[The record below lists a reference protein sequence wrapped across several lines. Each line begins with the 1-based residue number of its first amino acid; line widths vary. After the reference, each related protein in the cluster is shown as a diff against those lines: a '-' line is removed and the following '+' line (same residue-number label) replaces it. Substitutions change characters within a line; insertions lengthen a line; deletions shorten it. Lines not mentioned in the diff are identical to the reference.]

1 MQQGVETLGDEW
13 NLDQPTAK
21 LFEERLKTV
30 TPTPLAWVVI
40 NRFER
45 KECDNKHDKA
55 EYTRTTHCALID
67 NESDSVAKA
76 LHNFSIPGL
85 GKFDLRVSERS
96 MTGYEPCYGLRSEKA
111 PFYGFF
117 TQVRDALGSTTPE
130 VDILPSFL
138 WFWDVYRVKDEWKYT
153 DATGKELPLLRFT
166 LDVPEDDEANW
177 KLEARALEL
186 RTFLYYCDKEL
197 LLYTDD
203 TYAGLPC
210 NDDARQENSRDWCS
224 YTFMKEPENPLRKS
238 VIALFGKYIIHGA
251 KNTQFPRFLDDEATT
266 EYPSFIIGLA
276 SDGKPIPASCD
287 PSQLSGYPSSSPN
300 HPNKL
305 EQVCF
310 KPEVLQRYS
319 ANPDKYQVSDRS
331 VACVID
337 GRGLWQLDI
346 DINSEGLVEAHLG
359 DLSSLPREEL
369 QYWESFN
376 ITPSGNPNP
385 NRVLRDYFN
394 IPSDFSD
401 APVFELML
409 SFKKASE
416 NVKEQLGVSI
426 WKEPDSHTLK
436 KINTLAVPTVDSTEA
451 FNNAMLALTK
461 ALADTLDGKQLRK
474 LSGIVDDKIG
484 SIQLAASF
492 FQSQGADTSP
502 FEYLKYVQDF
512 RSGGGAAHRPNG
524 KGDASKR
531 LRRLLGDCTSTD
543 WKERFVYVCNR
554 LTDGFN
560 SLAAWQIQDADSQG
574 EKETSDGKTSDR

>member
-1 MQQGVETLGDEW
+1 MKQVYETLGDKW
-13 NLDQPTAK
+13 DLDQPTTK
-21 LFEERLKTV
+21 LFEERLRTA
-30 TPTPLAWVVI
+30 TSTPLDWVVI
-40 NRFER
+40 DRFER
-45 KECDNKHDKA
+45 KECDNRHDKA
-55 EYTRTTHCALID
+55 EYTQTTHCALID

-96 MTGYEPCYGLRSEKA
+96 TTGYEPCYGLRSEKA

-138 WFWDVYRVKDEWKYT
+138 WFWDAYRVKDEWKYT
-153 DATGKELPLLRFT
+153 DVTGKELPLLRFT
-166 LDVPEDDEANW
+166 LDISEDDEANW
-177 KLEARALEL
+177 KLEVRALEL

-197 LLYTDD
+197 LLCTDD

-210 NDDARQENSRDWCS
+210 DDDVRQENSRDWCS
-224 YTFMKEPENPLRKS
+224 YTFMKEPEKPLRKS

-276 SDGKPIPASCD
+276 SDGKLISASCD

-310 KPEVLQRYS
+310 QSEVLQRYS
-319 ANPDKYQVSDRS
+319 TNPDKYQISDRS
-331 VACVID
+331 IACVIN
-337 GRGLWQLDI
+337 GRTLWQLDI
-346 DINSEGLVEAHLG
+346 STNSNGLVEAYLG
-359 DLSSLPREEL
+359 DLGSRLPHKEL
-369 QYWESFN
+369 PYWKSFN
-376 ITPSGNPNP
+376 IAPSGTPNP
-385 NRVLRDYFN
+385 NRVLRDHFN
-394 IPSDFSD
+394 IPTDASD
-401 APVFELML
+401 APVLELM
-409 SFKKASE
+409 SAFRKASE

-436 KINTLAVPTVDSTEA
+436 KINTLAVPTVDNTEA

-474 LSGIVDDKIG
+474 LSKNTDEKIG
-484 SIQLAASF
+484 SIQLAISF

-543 WKERFVYVCNR
+543 WKERFVYVCNQ

-560 SLAAWQIQDADSQG
+560 SLAAWQIQDTNQG
-574 EKETSDGKTSDR
+574 EKEASDGKNV

>member
-1 MQQGVETLGDEW
+1 MQQGVETLGDKW

-55 EYTRTTHCALID
+55 EYTQTTHCALID

-138 WFWDVYRVKDEWKYT
+138 WFWDAYRVKDEWKYT

-310 KPEVLQRYS
+310 KTEVLQRYS

-337 GRGLWQLDI
+337 GRCLWQLDI
-346 DINSEGLVEAHLG
+346 DINSEGLVEAYLG
-359 DLSSLPREEL
+359 DLSSLPRKEL

-484 SIQLAASF
+484 SIQLAISF

-502 FEYLKYVQDF
+502 
-512 RSGGGAAHRPNG
+512 SN
-524 KGDASKR
+524 
-531 LRRLLGDCTSTD
+531 T
-543 WKERFVYVCNR
+543 
-554 LTDGFN
+554 
-560 SLAAWQIQDADSQG
+560 
-574 EKETSDGKTSDR
+574 

>member
-1 MQQGVETLGDEW
+1 MKQVYETLGDKW
-13 NLDQPTAK
+13 DLDQPTTK
-21 LFEERLKTV
+21 LFEERLRTA
-30 TPTPLAWVVI
+30 TSTPLDWVVI
-40 NRFER
+40 DRFER
-45 KECDNKHDKA
+45 KECDNRHDKA
-55 EYTRTTHCALID
+55 EYTQTTHCALID

-96 MTGYEPCYGLRSEKA
+96 TTGYEPCYGLRSEKA

-138 WFWDVYRVKDEWKYT
+138 WFWDAYRVKDEWKYT
-153 DATGKELPLLRFT
+153 DVTGKELPLLRFT
-166 LDVPEDDEANW
+166 LDISEDDEANW
-177 KLEARALEL
+177 KLEVRALEL

-197 LLYTDD
+197 LLCTDD

-210 NDDARQENSRDWCS
+210 DDDVRQENSRDWCS
-224 YTFMKEPENPLRKS
+224 YTFMKEPEKPLRKS

-251 KNTQFPRFLDDEATT
+251 KNTQFPHFFDDETT
-266 EYPSFIIGLA
+266 AEYPNFIIGLDP
-276 SDGKPIPASCD
+276 DGEPIAASCN
-287 PSQLSGYPSSSPN
+287 PSQLSGYPGSGPN
-300 HPNKL
+300 HPNRF
-305 EQVCF
+305 ERVCF
-310 KPEVLQRYS
+310 QSEVLQRYS
-319 ANPDKYQVSDRS
+319 TNPDKYQISDRS
-331 VACVID
+331 IACVIN
-337 GRGLWQLDI
+337 GRTLWQLDI
-346 DINSEGLVEAHLG
+346 STNSDGLVEAYLG
-359 DLSSLPREEL
+359 DLGSRLPHKEL
-369 QYWESFN
+369 PYWKSFN
-376 ITPSGNPNP
+376 IAPSGTPNP
-385 NRVLRDYFN
+385 NRVLRDHFN
-394 IPSDFSD
+394 ISTDASD
-401 APVFELML
+401 APVLELM
-409 SFKKASE
+409 SAFRKASE

-436 KINTLAVPTVDSTEA
+436 KINTLAVPTVDNTEA

-474 LSGIVDDKIG
+474 LSKNTDEKIG
-484 SIQLAASF
+484 SIQLAISF

-543 WKERFVYVCNR
+543 WKERFVYVCNQ

-560 SLAAWQIQDADSQG
+560 SLAAWQIQDTNQG
-574 EKETSDGKTSDR
+574 EKEASDGKNV

>member
-1 MQQGVETLGDEW
+1 MKQVYKTLGDEW
-13 NLDQPTAK
+13 DLDQPTAK
-21 LFEERLKTV
+21 LFEERLRTA
-30 TPTPLAWVVI
+30 TPTPLDWVVI
-40 NRFER
+40 DRFER
-45 KECDNKHDKA
+45 KECNEHGET
-55 EYTRTTHCALID
+55 EYIQTTHCALID
-67 NESDSVAKA
+67 NKNSSIDKA
-76 LHNFSIPGL
+76 LHSFNSSGL
-85 GKFDLRVSERS
+85 GRFDLRISEQS
-96 MTGYEPCYGLRSEKA
+96 ATGYEPCYGLQSTSDPFRS
-111 PFYGFF
+111 FF
-117 TQVRDALGSTTPE
+117 AQIRNALGSTTPE

-138 WFWDVYRVKDEWKYT
+138 WFWNAYRIKDEWKYT
-153 DATGKELPLLRFT
+153 DSTGKELPLLRFT
-166 LDVPEDDEANW
+166 LDTPDDDKANW
-177 KLEARALEL
+177 KLEVRALEL

-287 PSQLSGYPSSSPN
+287 PSQLSGYPGSSPN
-300 HPNKL
+300 QPNKL

-331 VACVID
+331 IACVIN
-337 GRGLWQLDI
+337 GRTLWQLDI
-346 DINSEGLVEAHLG
+346 STNSDGLVEAYLG
-359 DLSSLPREEL
+359 DLGSRLPHKEL
-369 QYWESFN
+369 PYWKSFN
-376 ITPSGNPNP
+376 IAPSGTPNP
-385 NRVLRDYFN
+385 NRVLRDHFN
-394 IPSDFSD
+394 IPTDASD
-401 APVFELML
+401 APVLELM
-409 SFKKASE
+409 SAFRKASE

-484 SIQLAASF
+484 SIQLAISF

-543 WKERFVYVCNR
+543 WKERFVYVCNQ

-560 SLAAWQIQDADSQG
+560 SLAAWQIQDTNQG
-574 EKETSDGKTSDR
+574 EKEASDGKNV

>member
-1 MQQGVETLGDEW
+1 MKQKVETLGDEW
-13 NLDQPTAK
+13 NLDQPAMK
-21 LFEERLKTV
+21 LFEERLRTV
-30 TPTPLAWVVI
+30 TPTPLDWVII

-45 KECDNKHDKA
+45 REYDNKYGKA
-55 EYTRTTHCALID
+55 EYTQTTHCALID
-67 NESDSVAKA
+67 NESDSVARA

-96 MTGYEPCYGLRSEKA
+96 TTGYEPCYGLRSEKA
-111 PFYGFF
+111 PSYGFF

-138 WFWDVYRVKDEWKYT
+138 WFWDAYRVKDEWKYT

-166 LDVPEDDEANW
+166 LDTSENDEANW

-197 LLYTDD
+197 LLCTDD

-210 NDDARQENSRDWCS
+210 DGDARQENSRDWCS
-224 YTFMKEPENPLRKS
+224 YTFMKEAENPLRKS

-266 EYPSFIIGLA
+266 DYPSFIIGLTP
-276 SDGKPIPASCD
+276 DGKTISASCD
-287 PSQLSGYPSSSPN
+287 PSQLSGYPGSSPN

-319 ANPDKYQVSDRS
+319 TNPDKYQISDRS
-331 VACVID
+331 IACVIN
-337 GRGLWQLDI
+337 GRPLWQLDI
-346 DINSEGLVEAHLG
+346 STNSDGLVEAYLG
-359 DLSSLPREEL
+359 DLSSLPHEEL
-369 QYWESFN
+369 PYWKSFN
-376 ITPSGNPNP
+376 IAPSGTPNP
-385 NRVLRDYFN
+385 NRVLRDHFN
-394 IPSDFSD
+394 MPTDASD
-401 APVFELML
+401 APILELM
-409 SFKKASE
+409 SAFRKASE

-436 KINTLAVPTVDSTEA
+436 KINTLATPTVDNTEA

-461 ALADTLDGKQLRK
+461 AFADTLDGTQLRK
-474 LSGIVDDKIG
+474 LSGNVDDKIG
-484 SIQLAASF
+484 SIQIAILF
-492 FQSQGADTSP
+492 FKSQGADTSLL
-502 FEYLKYVQDF
+502 EYLKHVHDF

-524 KGDASKR
+524 KGDAPKR
-531 LRRLLGDCTSTD
+531 LRRLLGDCGSTD
-543 WKERFVYVCNR
+543 WSERFVYVCNQ

-574 EKETSDGKTSDR
+574 EKETSDGKISD

>member
-1 MQQGVETLGDEW
+1 MKQVYETLGDKW
-13 NLDQPTAK
+13 DLDQPTTK
-21 LFEERLKTV
+21 LFEERLRTA
-30 TPTPLAWVVI
+30 TSTPLDWVVI
-40 NRFER
+40 DRFER
-45 KECDNKHDKA
+45 KECDNRHDKA
-55 EYTRTTHCALID
+55 EYTQTTHCALID
-67 NESDSVAKA
+67 TESDSVAKA
-76 LHNFSIPGL
+76 LHNFSIPRL

-138 WFWDVYRVKDEWKYT
+138 WFWDAYRVKDEWKYT

-166 LDVPEDDEANW
+166 LDVPEDNEANW

-276 SDGKPIPASCD
+276 SDGKLISASCD

-310 KPEVLQRYS
+310 QSEVLQRYS
-319 ANPDKYQVSDRS
+319 TNPDKYQISDRS
-331 VACVID
+331 IACVIN
-337 GRGLWQLDI
+337 GRTLWQLDI
-346 DINSEGLVEAHLG
+346 STNSDGLVEAYLG
-359 DLSSLPREEL
+359 DLGSRLPHKEL
-369 QYWESFN
+369 PYWKSFN
-376 ITPSGNPNP
+376 IAPSGTPNP
-385 NRVLRDYFN
+385 NRVLRDHFN
-394 IPSDFSD
+394 IPTDASD
-401 APVFELML
+401 APVLELM
-409 SFKKASE
+409 SAFRKASE

-436 KINTLAVPTVDSTEA
+436 KINTLAVPTVDNTEA

-474 LSGIVDDKIG
+474 LSKNTDEKIG
-484 SIQLAASF
+484 SIQLAISF

-543 WKERFVYVCNR
+543 WKERFVYVCNQ

-560 SLAAWQIQDADSQG
+560 SLAAWQIQDTNQG
-574 EKETSDGKTSDR
+574 EKEASDGKNV

>member
-1 MQQGVETLGDEW
+1 MR
-13 NLDQPTAK
+13 TA
-21 LFEERLKTV
+21 
-30 TPTPLAWVVI
+30 TPTPLDWVVI
-40 NRFER
+40 DRFER
-45 KECDNKHDKA
+45 KECNEHGET
-55 EYTRTTHCALID
+55 EYIQTTHCALID
-67 NESDSVAKA
+67 NKNSSIDKA
-76 LHNFSIPGL
+76 LHSFNSSGL
-85 GKFDLRVSERS
+85 GRFDLRISEQS
-96 MTGYEPCYGLRSEKA
+96 ATGYEPCYGLQSTSDPFRS
-111 PFYGFF
+111 FF
-117 TQVRDALGSTTPE
+117 AQIRNALGSTTPE

-138 WFWDVYRVKDEWKYT
+138 WFWNAYRIKDEWKYT
-153 DATGKELPLLRFT
+153 DSTGKELPLLRFT
-166 LDVPEDDEANW
+166 LDTPDDDKANW
-177 KLEARALEL
+177 KLEVRALEL

-224 YTFMKEPENPLRKS
+224 YTFMKEPESPLRKS

-287 PSQLSGYPSSSPN
+287 PSQLSGYPGSSPN
-300 HPNKL
+300 QPNKL

-331 VACVID
+331 IACVIN
-337 GRGLWQLDI
+337 GRTLWQLDI
-346 DINSEGLVEAHLG
+346 STNSDGLVEAYLG
-359 DLSSLPREEL
+359 DLGSRLPHKEL
-369 QYWESFN
+369 PYWKSFN
-376 ITPSGNPNP
+376 IAPSGTPNP
-385 NRVLRDYFN
+385 NRVLRDHFN
-394 IPSDFSD
+394 IPTDASD
-401 APVFELML
+401 APVLELM
-409 SFKKASE
+409 SAFRKASE

-436 KINTLAVPTVDSTEA
+436 KINTLAVPTVDNTEA

-474 LSGIVDDKIG
+474 LSENTDEKIG
-484 SIQLAASF
+484 PIQLAISF
-492 FQSQGADTSP
+492 FQSQGADASP

-524 KGDASKR
+524 KGVFR
-531 LRRLLGDCTSTD
+531 QINLRVVTS
-543 WKERFVYVCNR
+543 
-554 LTDGFN
+554 
-560 SLAAWQIQDADSQG
+560 
-574 EKETSDGKTSDR
+574 